1 MYGNKNFKNLQFD
14 TILNNE
20 AIVVLESFIQIFVN
34 SQLNN

>member
-1 MYGNKNFKNLQFD
+1 MYVNENFKKLQFD

-20 AIVVLESFIQIFVN
+20 AIVLESSIQIFVN